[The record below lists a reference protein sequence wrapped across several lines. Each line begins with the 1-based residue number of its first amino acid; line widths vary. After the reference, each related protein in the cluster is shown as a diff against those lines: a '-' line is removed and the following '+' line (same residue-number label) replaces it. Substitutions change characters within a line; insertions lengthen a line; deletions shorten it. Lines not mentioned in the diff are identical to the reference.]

1 MSLSAC
7 DSIRHAYTMPR
18 CKGQNILGDFYTRV
32 RHALAYPADDTGATL
47 VVVLAIVAFGLLL
60 AVILFALAS
69 PAHRDADYLAAHT
82 EGDDG
87 DEYDRAR
94 SL

>member
-1 MSLSAC
+1 
-7 DSIRHAYTMPR
+7 MPR
-18 CKGQNILGDFYTRV
+18 CKGQDALSDFFARV
-32 RHALAYPADDTGATL
+32 RHVVAYPADDTAATL
-47 VVVLAIVAFGLLL
+47 VVVLAVVAFGLLL

-69 PAHRDADYLAAHT
+69 PVHRDTDYPAVNT

-87 DEYDRAR
+87 DEYDRDR